1 MKGNDMRC
9 CGVEISGS
17 ELMLAIVYRDAGSY
31 AYAPTNP
38 RRIGL
43 GDDEDQDVVRSFHD
57 TVATFLR
64 DNHVDLVAVKKRAS
78 KGKFAGG
85 SVSFKI
91 EALLQIM
98 NNHKVKIYSAST
110 VAAKNKSLKFHISKE
125 VFGYQKAAYLT
136 ACCALASQDVLDKSL
151 ESVVTS

>member
-1 MKGNDMRC
+1 MRC

-17 ELMLAIVYRDAGSY
+17 DVVLVIVDRDAGGY

-38 RRIGL
+38 RMINL
-43 GDDEDQDVVRSFHD
+43 GDDEDQDVVRSFYE

-64 DNHVDLVAVKKRAS
+64 DNHVDLVAIKKRAS
-78 KGKFAGG
+78 KGKFAGS

-98 NNHKVKIYSAST
+98 NDHKVKIYSAST
-110 VAAKNKSLKFHISKE
+110 IAAKNKSLKFHISKE

-136 ACCALASQDVLDKSL
+136 ACCALASQDVVVS
-151 ESVVTS
+151 SVEPTSASQG

>member
-1 MKGNDMRC
+1 
-9 CGVEISGS
+9 
-17 ELMLAIVYRDAGSY
+17 MLAIVDADASGY

-43 GDDEDQDVVRSFHD
+43 GDDEDQDVVRSFYG

-98 NNHKVKIYSAST
+98 EGHRVTIYSASAIA
-110 VAAKNKSLKFHISKE
+110 VKNKSLKFRISKE
-125 VFGYQKAAYLT
+125 LFGYQKAAYLT
-136 ACCALASQDVLDKSL
+136 ACCALASQEVVVS
-151 ESVVTS
+151 SVELTSASSG